1 METAVIETQQTIT
14 VVDDLKDTIVIS
26 EQNYGIL
33 SQQENIDII
42 SVDNL
47 GTVVHEEQI
56 KDVIVQ
62 GGIQG
67 PQGPQGPPGPPGVSG
82 EEDVPYSKRIDFV
95 TENEL
100 YKGEAA
106 VGSAETSTSWRIK
119 KIVIAGDGD
128 VAETWAG
135 GTAQFDKTWSLRANY
150 TYS

>member
-67 PQGPQGPPGPPGVSG
+67 PQGPQGPPGVSG

-135 GTAQFDKTWSLRANY
+135 GAAQFDKTWSLRANY

>member
-67 PQGPQGPPGPPGVSG
+67 PQGPQGPPGVSG

-106 VGSAETSTSWRIK
+106 VGSTETSTSWRIK

-135 GTAQFDKTWSLRANY
+135 GTAQFDKTWSLRASY

>member
-67 PQGPQGPPGPPGVSG
+67 PQGPQGPPGVSG

>member
-67 PQGPQGPPGPPGVSG
+67 PQGLQGPPGVSG